1 MSLIMSQTDL
11 EQFCERVLQNK
22 SLQEKL
28 RSISDR
34 QAFIA
39 SVVQLGT
46 EQGFT
51 FSVEEVQ
58 TAMQNMT
65 RAWIERF
72 VC

>member
-1 MSLIMSQTDL
+1 MSQTDL
-11 EQFCERVLQNK
+11 EQFCERVLQNQ

-28 RSISDR
+28 RSIPDR

-58 TAMQNMT
+58 TAMQNRT

>member
-1 MSLIMSQTDL
+1 MSQTDL
-11 EQFCERVLQNK
+11 EQFCERVLQNQ